1 MGKKCSSIFQTEGIG
16 DNRSYEI
23 VRALAV
29 FACRS
34 SYIFIIVFN
43 LTRGTEKSA
52 KNWGI

>member
-1 MGKKCSSIFQTEGIG
+1 MLQTEGIS

-52 KNWGI
+52 KNW